1 MDRKRLLLLALL
13 AFAVFFIVTQPVEA
27 AVILREGAQGTA
39 RVASGAAE
47 SFATFLSTLF

>member
-47 SFATFLSTLF
+47 AFATFLSTLF